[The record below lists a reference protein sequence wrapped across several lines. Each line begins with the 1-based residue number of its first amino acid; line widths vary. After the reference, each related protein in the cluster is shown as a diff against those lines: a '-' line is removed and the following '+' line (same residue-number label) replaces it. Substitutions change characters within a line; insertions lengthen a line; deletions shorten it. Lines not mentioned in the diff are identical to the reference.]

1 MMAAMMIVATN
12 KKQMGQFTAG
22 PVLRILGWASTAVM
36 SAATVTMIF
45 VSLT

>member
-36 SAATVTMIF
+36 AAATVTMIF